1 MNQVSLIKEKGRILG
16 TKVALEKYH
25 LVVVM
30 EKTVMIVIIAVRRNW
45 TIGNIGILKSVE
57 K

>member
-1 MNQVSLIKEKGRILG
+1 VNQVSLIKEKGRILG

-30 EKTVMIVIIAVRRNW
+30 EKTVMIVAVVRRNQ
-45 TIGNIGILKSVE
+45 TEGSLGIPKPIE